1 MTNTSASS
9 AAGRA
14 RHRVRP
20 RKVQNSSLD
29 RFVMGHK
36 EGTTFGNILLRR
48 YLQNTKWVTNSI
60 SGAAMEKFRAT
71 AEIFKKYAAQ
81 YDFDFLML
89 AAQGY
94 QESMLNQAMISRR
107 GAPYQH
113 SRCH

>member
-1 MTNTSASS
+1 
-9 AAGRA
+9 
-14 RHRVRP
+14 
-20 RKVQNSSLD
+20 
-29 RFVMGHK
+29 MGHK

-48 YLQNTKWVTNSI
+48 YLQNTKWVTNST
-60 SGAAMEKFRAT
+60 SGAAMKKFRAT
-71 AEIFKKYAAQ
+71 AEIFKKYATQ